1 MSRHAQFAVLVTSGT
16 RRGFSGLDE
25 ESGVVIVA
33 PAGVLPMAGLLRN
46 HLLEMFRAG
55 IEKKRRTKI
64 ANQLLKFIKSPE
76 FKNPIE
82 EVVRTAES
90 LKDGVEEEYRWHVN
104 DWKKRL
110 TAYARIRWDSFSVQE
125 NLRRVVRGETPKQ
138 MRQPREKPALPAH
151 ID

>member
-1 MSRHAQFAVLVTSGT
+1 
-16 RRGFSGLDE
+16 
-25 ESGVVIVA
+25 
-33 PAGVLPMAGLLRN
+33 
-46 HLLEMFRAG
+46 LLEMFRAG

-125 NLRRVVRGETPKQ
+125 NLRRVLRGETPKQ
-138 MRQPREKPALPAH
+138 MTQPREKPALPAN
-151 ID
+151 IE